1 MPTSTLISRT
11 DRRRWHDVEH
21 PEPHVPVLALQPVY
35 LKMDLFHW
43 GIVGDGSASLT
54 WVHALLKQWP
64 DARVTLYGKRK
75 LNEWEHLS
83 AQYPGFQFVHA
94 DSTLVQL
101 ARWDVVVVVSDDMRL
116 NRQVAQAARTQG
128 KLVFVPGIM
137 ALSNFTPNS
146 SFMRGDQLSTALP
159 EQESWVKQLTGLD
172 FRQGHWLDNRWQQ
185 LVSLLVLAFFFMLIG
200 HFLFAYWSPQALWA
214 TIQDGYSSLT
224 PMLFWTAVGGFLA
237 QLVDGAL
244 GMGYGVTSAS
254 ILLSTGVPPAAIS
267 SSIHTAEI
275 FASGVSG
282 YSHYRF
288 GNVNK
293 RLFKVLVIPGVI
305 GAAIGALLL
314 VYVGETYSA
323 WIKPILAVYTMLL
336 GMRILWNAIRHTRVV
351 KKFKQFTWLAAAGG
365 FLDSFGGGGW
375 GPLVTSTLISKGRT
389 PRFVIGTVS
398 LTEFFVTLVSALTF
412 FSLLGLQHWSVIVA
426 LITGSVL
433 AAPLAARLTGKLPRK
448 ASMVGLGIL
457 VIIWSLRILIKMV

>member
-1 MPTSTLISRT
+1 MRT
-11 DRRRWHDVEH
+11 VNETYRVDRQRWHDL
-21 PEPHVPVLALQPVY
+21 EPSDPTAPILSLQPIY

-43 GIVGDGSASLT
+43 GIVGDGSSSLS

-64 DARVTLYGKRK
+64 DARVTVAGKKKR
-75 LNEWEHLS
+75 NEWEHLV
-83 AQYPGFQFVHA
+83 AQYPGFQVVSA
-94 DSTLVQL
+94 ESASVDLVK
-101 ARWDVVVVVSDDMRL
+101 WDVLIAVSDYARL
-116 NRQVAQAARTQG
+116 NRTLSLAARGQG
-128 KLVFVPGIM
+128 KLVFVPSIM
-137 ALSNFTPNS
+137 ALSNFTPDA
-146 SFMRGDQLSTALP
+146 SFMRGDQLSVASS

-185 LVSLLVLAFFFMLIG
+185 LVSLLVLAFFFMMIG
-200 HFLFAYWSPQALWA
+200 YFLFTYWSPQTLWTA
-214 TIQDGYSSLT
+214 VKDGFHSIT
-224 PMLFWTAVGGFLA
+224 PVLFWTAVGGFLA

-244 GMGYGVTSAS
+244 GMGYGVTSSAV
-254 ILLSTGVPPAAIS
+254 LLSTGVPPAAIS

-305 GAAIGALLL
+305 GAAIGAFLL

-323 WIKPILAVYTMLL
+323 WIKPILAAYTLLL
-336 GMRILWNAIRHTRVV
+336 GLRILWNALRQAQVV
-351 KKFKQFTWLAAAGG
+351 KKFKRYTWLAAAGG

-398 LTEFFVTLVSALTF
+398 LTEFFVTLVSAITF
-412 FSLLGLQHWSVIVA
+412 FGLLGLQHWSVIVA
-426 LITGSVL
+426 LITGSVV
-433 AAPLAARLTGKLPRK
+433 AAPIAAKLTGKLPRK
-448 ASMVGLGIL
+448 ASMIGLGIL
-457 VIIWSLRILIKMV
+457 VVFWSLRILVKTL